1 MINKNQ
7 RWEMLILLKLFKNI
21 NILIV
26 TIVLMVL
33 ILMILIR

>member
-7 RWEMLILLKLFKNI
+7 QCEMDILLNSLRNI

-26 TIVLMVL
+26 PIVLMVL
-33 ILMILIR
+33 ILMILIK